1 MKKSIF
7 IILPLIL
14 WAFAA
19 CDNDD
24 SEWDS
29 GNLGVNSVEGT
40 WQRVGAYP
48 KVLAIFGSDYTS
60 TIQTFDVDDNLVTDY
75 PQGKYRVAGDSLLV
89 YERGF
94 INRFEFDNEFSGLS
108 ISRYIYFRILFRSR
122 SLFQLVVRTCCQKQ
136 SECSNIYISFLHSC
150 LSIKITCYSPDISS
164 SRAN

>member
-94 INRFEFDNEFSGLS
+94 INRFEFDNDELVITYGYNA
-108 ISRYIYFRILFRSR
+108 SRQTTYRYTRVEPAEPEEPGVPEDPTVTSEDLDRKS
-122 SLFQLVVRTCCQKQ
+122 VV
-136 SECSNIYISFLHSC
+136 
-150 LSIKITCYSPDISS
+150 
-164 SRAN
+164 